1 MYKLREISIKD
12 METINLWRNNPE
24 LIQYL
29 GAPYRFIDLQVD
41 KEWFDNYMKN
51 RNTTIRCSI
60 VDKNDKILGLISL
73 VSINYINQSAELH
86 IMIGME
92 EERCKGMGTFAICT
106 MIEHAFI
113 DLNLQRIQ
121 LSVLEDNLRAI
132 HVYEKIGFKR
142 EGVLRQCVYKQ
153 GVFKNLFIYGILR
166 NEYTR

>member
-1 MYKLREISIKD
+1 MYKLRELSIKD

-92 EERCKGMGTFAICT
+92 EERCKGMGTFAICR
-106 MIEHAFI
+106 MIEHAFF

-142 EGVLRQCVYKQ
+142 EGVIRKCVYKQ
-153 GVFKNLFIYGILR
+153 GVFKNLFIYGIIR